1 MRWISILLLVLL
13 AKGVAANEIWRWVD
27 ENGVVQYSDR
37 PRPGAERVDLRP
49 VQSYQAPATP
59 APANPQASAGRDQ
72 DEKLDNPYRRLSVLS
87 PAAGETI
94 WNIGGQLN
102 VELAVDPA
110 VREAHALR
118 VYLDGEQVDG
128 VPPAQTQFTIGNVF
142 RGERKLKASIVDEQ
156 GRELVS
162 SGTVVFYVQQTS
174 VNNPNNPNNPNRP
187 RVPAPPAGGG

>member
-1 MRWISILLLVLL
+1 MRWISIVLLVLL
-13 AKGVAANEIWRWVD
+13 ATGVAANEIWRWVD

-37 PRPGAERVDLRP
+37 PRPGAERIDLRP
-49 VQSYQAPATP
+49 VQSYEAPATP
-59 APANPQASAGRDQ
+59 APVSPQSSA
-72 DEKLDNPYRRLSVLS
+72 EETEPDNPYRRLSVLS

-110 VREAHALR
+110 IRGAHALR
-118 VYLDGEQVDG
+118 VYLDGEQVEG

-142 RGERKLKASIVDEQ
+142 RGERKLRASIVDEQ

-174 VNNPNNPNNPNRP
+174 VNSPNNPNNPNRP